1 MNLHKLLS
9 ARAASGKPVRVG
21 VVGCGKFATMFLA
34 QAQRIPGLHIVGVA
48 DIAPGKAA
56 DQLLRAGWERAHFSA
71 PTLGA
76 AMDRGNTCL
85 TDDTAALIAHP
96 AIEVIAECT
105 GDPIAATSHA
115 LAAFRHGK
123 HVVMVTVEADAFV
136 GPLLALKAK
145 EAGVIYSLGYGDQP
159 ALICDLVDWARTCG
173 FGVVAAGRGH
183 KWLPHYY
190 KTTPDTVWNDWGLS
204 EADAKAGGLNPRMF
218 TCFLDGS
225 KPAIETTAV
234 ANTTGLEAPSNGLA
248 FAPCAIEDL
257 PHIMRP
263 KSEGGLLE
271 RKGLVEC
278 VSSIERDG
286 RPIPHHIRWGVWV
299 VLEAGNDYVK
309 RCFKEYCMTTD
320 ASGRYG
326 VMYKWWHLIGL
337 ELGVSIAAVAVRG
350 EPTGCPIT
358 WNADAVAAAKRDL
371 KPSEILD
378 GEGGYT
384 VSGRLMPA
392 ADSLARGAVP
402 IGLAHKIKVVRA
414 MKEGQAVTWADVAAD
429 ETIEAYKVRREME
442 RLYAPKFAKAA
453 E

>member
-9 ARAASGKPVRVG
+9 ARAGSPVRVG

-34 QAQRIPGLHIVGVA
+34 QAQRIPGLHIVGIA
-48 DIAPGKAA
+48 DVAPGKAA
-56 DQLLRAGWERAHFSA
+56 EQLARCDWEKAQY
-71 PTLGA
+71 GA
-76 AMDRGNTCL
+76 RSSGEALDTGATHL
-85 TDDTAALIAHP
+85 TDNAMALIAHP
-96 AIEVIAECT
+96 GIEVIAECT
-105 GDPIAATSHA
+105 GDPIAAASHA

-136 GPLLALKAK
+136 GPLLAQKAK

-234 ANTTGLEAPSNGLA
+234 ANTTGLEAPSGGLA
-248 FAPCAIEDL
+248 FPACAVHDL
-257 PHIMRP
+257 PHLMRP
-263 KSEGGLLE
+263 KSEGGILE
-271 RKGLVEC
+271 KKGVVEC

-299 VLEAGNDYVK
+299 VMEAGNDYVK
-309 RCFKEYCMTTD
+309 RCFKEYAMTTD

-350 EPTGCPIT
+350 EPTGCPTT
-358 WNADAVAAAKRDL
+358 WNADAVAAAKREL
-371 KPSEILD
+371 KPGELLD

-384 VSGRLMPA
+384 VAGKLMPA

-402 IGLAHKIKVVRA
+402 IGLAHKIKVVRPVA
-414 MKEGQAVTWADVAAD
+414 EGRVLTWQDVAAD
-429 ETIEAYKVRREME
+429 ETIEAMKVRREME
-442 RLYAPKFAKAA
+442 RLYAPKLAKAA

>member
-1 MNLHKLLS
+1 MNLHRLLS
-9 ARAASGKPVRVG
+9 ARAGKPVRVG

-34 QAQRIPGLHIVGVA
+34 QARRIPGLHIAGIA

-56 DQLLRAGWERAHFSA
+56 DQLARCAWDEAQYGARS
-71 PTLGA
+71 LGEA
-76 AMDRGNTCL
+76 IDTGATHL
-85 TDDTAALIAHP
+85 TDDAAALIAHP
-96 AIEVIAECT
+96 AVEVIAECT
-105 GDPIAATSHA
+105 GDPIAATGHA
-115 LAAFRHGK
+115 LGAFKHGK
-123 HVVMVTVEADAFV
+123 HVVMVTVEADALA
-136 GPLLALKAK
+136 GPLLARKAK
-145 EAGVIYSLGYGDQP
+145 EAGVLYSLGYGDQP

-173 FGVVAAGRGH
+173 FEVVAAGRGH

-190 KTTPDTVWNDWGLS
+190 KATPDTVWNDWGLS
-204 EADAKAGGLNPRMF
+204 EAEAAAGGLNPRMF

-234 ANTTGLEAPSNGLA
+234 ANTTGLGAPAAGLA
-248 FAPCAIEDL
+248 FHPCAIDDL
-257 PHIMRP
+257 PHVMRP
-263 KSEGGLLE
+263 KSEGGMLE

-286 RPIPHHIRWGVWV
+286 RPIEHHIRWGVWV
-299 VLEAGNDYVK
+299 VMEAGNDYVQ
-309 RCFKEYCMTTD
+309 RCFKEYAMTTD

-350 EPTGCPIT
+350 EPTGCPIA

-371 KPSEILD
+371 KAGELLD
-378 GEGGYT
+378 GEGGWT
-384 VSGRLMPA
+384 VAGKLMPA

-402 IGLAHKIKVVRA
+402 IGLAHKIKLVRA
-414 MKEGQAVTWADVAAD
+414 VQEGQTVTWADVAAD
-429 ETIEAYKVRREME
+429 ETVEAYKVRREME
-442 RLYAPKFAKAA
+442 RVFAPKLAKAA